1 MIDFEQI
8 LKPET
13 VEIIERCESRKS
25 ILERASSLLSQN
37 REELDRRGLLE
48 KFIEREE
55 LGSTA
60 LDDSEIAIPH
70 CRHERCTTP
79 SAALLRV
86 DTAVPFGR
94 EERVKLVVA
103 LVVPAEASKDHLD
116 ILRTVALVCS
126 ASSNLS
132 QLLAVPSSWD
142 LYKTFIRF
150 AREVNEA

>member
-25 ILERASSLLSQN
+25 ILERASCLLSQHQA
-37 REELDRRGLLE
+37 ELDWRVLLE

-70 CRHERCTTP
+70 CRHDQCTTP

-86 DTAVPFGR
+86 DTGVPFGL
-94 EERVKLVVA
+94 EEQVRLVVA

-116 ILRTVALVCS
+116 ILRTIALVCS
-126 ASSNLS
+126 SSSNLS
-132 QLLAVPSSWD
+132 QLLTVQSSSE
-142 LYKTFIRF
+142 LYATFLRF
-150 AREVNEA
+150 AREVSTT